1 MLTTVDAALA
11 ELEEEPQGPEGETS
25 LELLQAI
32 YRDRKQPLNV
42 RVRCAVESLAHEY
55 PKLSSIAH
63 GHFDGKTYAE
73 ALEAELRAIER
84 SKQPLPL
91 AAPGRIIEIE
101 HSADELKKP
110 FARLERRF

>member
-1 MLTTVDAALA
+1 MLTTVDAALS

-84 SKQPLPL
+84 SKRPLPL
-91 AAPGRIIEIE
+91 AGPGPTIE
-101 HSADELKKP
+101 HSADELKGP
-110 FARLERRF
+110 FTRFERRF